1 MVIFAVRQPDPN
13 YSLLDRFL
21 IAMEQQQ
28 IPTVIC
34 FNKQDLG
41 TEEEVDKLKNIYSAC
56 GYQIITTSA
65 QKEEGIREL
74 KKILDGKTT
83 VVAGPS
89 GVGKSSLTNLLQEEI
104 CMETGEI
111 SKKLKRGKHTTR
123 HSQLLNIG
131 ENTYIMDTPGF
142 SSLFLEGIEKEEL
155 RSYFPEI
162 ASYEGMCR
170 FLGCVHI
177 NEPDCAVKMAVK
189 TGQIS
194 KIRYESY
201 KNIFAELKDKKKY

>member
-1 MVIFAVRQPDPN
+1 M
-13 YSLLDRFL
+13 
-21 IAMEQQQ
+21 
-28 IPTVIC
+28 
-34 FNKQDLG
+34 
-41 TEEEVDKLKNIYSAC
+41 
-56 GYQIITTSA
+56 
-65 QKEEGIREL
+65 
-74 KKILDGKTT
+74 
-83 VVAGPS
+83 VAGPS

-162 ASYEGMCR
+162 AGYEGMCR

-177 NEPDCAVKMAVK
+177 NEPDCTVKMAVK
-189 TGQIS
+189 AGQIS